1 MSAPDT
7 LEFEAEG
14 ETVGEAKW
22 LALRELEKIQP
33 ALDRSA
39 VVFEI
44 LSEGERGLLGVGR
57 SPARVV
63 ARVPA
68 GAVAEPRDDEAGVAG
83 ELREL
88 LERIADAAGV
98 RCRVEVSER
107 DETVTGVLTG
117 GDLGLLI
124 GKHGQ
129 TIDSIQYIASA
140 VVHRRF
146 GDSAKEV
153 VVDAAGYRE
162 RRRARLHALA
172 ERSAEQVLD
181 TGRPVELEPMP
192 AAERKLVHLRLED
205 YPGVETRSEGDEP
218 GRFVVIAP
226 VSD

>member
-1 MSAPDT
+1 MSET
-7 LEFEAEG
+7 LEYEAEG

-22 LALRELEKIQP
+22 LALRELEKLQP

-68 GAVAEPRDDEAGVAG
+68 EKIADRRIEESAVAAEVRD
-83 ELREL
+83 L
-88 LERIADAAGV
+88 LERIADTAGV
-98 RCRVEVSER
+98 RCRVQVS
-107 DETVTGVLTG
+107 DDGETVTALLTG

-129 TIDSIQYIASA
+129 TIDAIQYITSA

-146 GDSAKEV
+146 GEGAKAV
-153 VVDAAGYRE
+153 AVDAAGYRE

-172 ERSAEQVLD
+172 ERSAEQALA
-181 TGRPVELEPMP
+181 TGEPVDLEPMP
-192 AAERKLVHLRLED
+192 AVERKLVHLRLQD

-218 GRFVVIAP
+218 NRYVVIAP
-226 VSD
+226 IAE